1 MSKQTYEEPKMKVIT
16 FQTADIITT
25 STESFDGEW
34 IPISPTDI
42 EGNDDFLIH

>member
-1 MSKQTYEEPKMKVIT
+1 MNKIKYEEPKMEMIV

-34 IPISPTDI
+34 VPIG
-42 EGNDDFLIH
+42 GNTKEEEELA